1 MARKTKSRTSPSRG
15 RTAAQNRKARHDYRI
30 VETLE
35 AGLMLKG
42 SEVKSLREGR
52 GSIGESYAD
61 VKNGEVFLRNAYIP
75 EYDGAHIVTHKPRDD
90 RKLLLHKREIA
101 KLWDAT
107 QRKGMTVV
115 PLSIYFNDRGIAK
128 AEIAIAEG
136 KKHYDKREAQKSK
149 DWGRQKQ
156 RLLRDLG

>member
-1 MARKTKSRTSPSRG
+1 MAKKKKSKGPSG
-15 RTAAQNRKARHDYRI
+15 QTAAQNRKARHDYHI
-30 VETLE
+30 LETLE
-35 AGLMLKG
+35 AGLILKG
-42 SEVKSLREGR
+42 SEVKSLRGGR
-52 GSIGESYAD
+52 ASIGEAYAD

-75 EYDGAHIVTHKPRDD
+75 EFEGAHIVSHKPRAD

-115 PLSIYFNDRGIAK
+115 PLSIYFNDRGLAK

-136 KKHYDKREAQKSK
+136 KKHYDKREAQKTR
-149 DWGRQKQ
+149 DWNRQKQ
-156 RLLRDLG
+156 RLIRDLS

>member
-1 MARKTKSRTSPSRG
+1 MARKKKKSSKAAG
-15 RTAAQNRKARHDYRI
+15 QTAAQNRKARHDYHI

-35 AGLMLKG
+35 AGIMLKG
-42 SEVKSLREGR
+42 SEVKSLRAGR
-52 GSIGESYAD
+52 ASIGESYAD
-61 VKNGEVFLRNAYIP
+61 VKEGEVYLRNAYIP
-75 EYDGAHIVTHKPRDD
+75 EYDGAHIDTHTPRGD
-90 RKLLLHKREIA
+90 RKLLLHRREIV

-136 KKHYDKREAQKSK
+136 KKHYDKRQTQKER

-156 RLLRDLG
+156 RLMRDLG

>member
-1 MARKTKSRTSPSRG
+1 MARKKKSKISG
-15 RTAAQNRKARHDYRI
+15 RQFAAQNRKARHDYRV

-42 SEVKSLREGR
+42 SEVKSLRGGR
-52 GSIGESYAD
+52 SSIGESYAE
-61 VKNGEVFLRNAYIP
+61 VRGEAVYLRNAYIP
-75 EYDGAHIVTHKPRDD
+75 ELENTHIESHKPRAD
-90 RKLLLHKREIA
+90 RKLLLHKREIE
-101 KLWDAT
+101 KIWDAT

-115 PLSIYFNDRGIAK
+115 PISIYFNQRGIAK

-136 KKHYDKREAQKSK
+136 KKHYDKRESQKAR

-156 RLLRDLG
+156 RLIRERG

>member
-1 MARKTKSRTSPSRG
+1 MARKKKPKKPTG
-15 RTAAQNRKARHDYRI
+15 QTAAQNRKARHDYHI

-52 GSIGESYAD
+52 ASIGESYAD
-61 VKNGEVFLRNAYIP
+61 VKDGEVYLRNAYIP
-75 EYDGAHIVTHKPRDD
+75 EYDGAHIVTHKPRDE

-136 KKHYDKREAQKSK
+136 KTHYDKREAQKSK

-156 RLLRDLG
+156 RLMRDLG

>member
-1 MARKTKSRTSPSRG
+1 MAQKKKSKTSGG
-15 RTAAQNRKARHDYRI
+15 RFAAQNRKARHDYHI

-42 SEVKSLREGR
+42 SEVKALRGGR
-52 GSIGESYAD
+52 SSIGESYA
-61 VKNGEVFLRNAYIP
+61 EVRSGAVYLRNAYIP
-75 EYDGAHIVTHKPRDD
+75 ELENTHIESHKPRAD
-90 RKLLLHKREIA
+90 RKLLLHKREIE
-101 KLWDAT
+101 KIWDAT

-115 PLSIYFNDRGIAK
+115 PISIYFNQRGIAK

-136 KKHYDKREAQKSK
+136 KKHYDKRETQKAR

-156 RLLRDLG
+156 RLIRERG

>member
-1 MARKTKSRTSPSRG
+1 M
-15 RTAAQNRKARHDYRI
+15 
-30 VETLE
+30 
-35 AGLMLKG
+35 
-42 SEVKSLREGR
+42 KSLRGGR
-52 GSIGESYAD
+52 ASIGEAYAD

-75 EYDGAHIVTHKPRDD
+75 EFEGAQIVSHKPRAD

-115 PLSIYFNDRGIAK
+115 PLRIYFNDRGLAK

-136 KKHYDKREAQKSK
+136 KKYYDKRDAQKTK
-149 DWGRQKQ
+149 DWNRQKQ
-156 RLLRDLG
+156 RLIRDLS

>member
-1 MARKTKSRTSPSRG
+1 MAQKKKGKLAG
-15 RTAAQNRKARHDYRI
+15 RTAAQNRKARHDYHI

-52 GSIGESYAD
+52 ASIGESYAE
-61 VKNGEVFLRNAYIP
+61 VKEGEVFLRNAYIP
-75 EYDGAHIVTHKPRDD
+75 EYEGAHVVSHAPRAE

-115 PLSIYFNDRGIAK
+115 PLAIYFNDRGIAK

-136 KKHYDKREAQKSK
+136 KKHYDKREATKAR

-156 RLLRDLG
+156 RLMRDRG

>member
-1 MARKTKSRTSPSRG
+1 MATKKKKKTPDRY
-15 RTAAQNRKARHDYRI
+15 AAQNRKARHDYHI

-35 AGLMLKG
+35 AGLILTG
-42 SEVKSLREGR
+42 SEVKSLRAGR
-52 GSIGESYAD
+52 ASIGESYAD
-61 VKNGEVFLRNAYIP
+61 VSDGQVFLRNAYIP
-75 EYDGAHIVTHKPRDD
+75 EYDGAHIVTHQPRAE
-90 RKLLLHKREIA
+90 RKMLLHRREIA

-136 KKHYDKREAQKSK
+136 KKHYDKRQSQKDRDWSRQKS
-149 DWGRQKQ
+149 
-156 RLLRDLG
+156 RLMRNK

>member
-1 MARKTKSRTSPSRG
+1 MARKSKKQPAG
-15 RTAAQNRKARHDYRI
+15 RMAAQNRKARHDYHI
-30 VETLE
+30 VEKLE
-35 AGLMLKG
+35 AGLVLTG
-42 SEVKSLREGR
+42 SEVKSLRAGR
-52 GSIGESYAD
+52 ASIGEAYAD
-61 VKNGEVFLRNAYIP
+61 VKDGEIFLRNAYIP
-75 EYDGAHIVTHKPRDD
+75 EYEGAHVVSHAPRGD

-115 PLSIYFNDRGIAK
+115 PLSIYFNERGIAK

-136 KKHYDKREAQKSK
+136 KKHYDKRQTQKDR

-156 RLLRDLG
+156 RLLRDRG

>member
-1 MARKTKSRTSPSRG
+1 MARKKKKSTASG
-15 RTAAQNRKARHDYRI
+15 NTAAQNRKARHDYHI

-52 GSIGESYAD
+52 ASIGESYAD
-61 VKNGEVFLRNAYIP
+61 VRNGEVFLKNAYIP
-75 EYDGAHIVTHKPRDD
+75 EYEGAHIESHKPRGD
-90 RKLLLHKREIA
+90 RKMLLHKREIA

-115 PLSIYFNDRGIAK
+115 PLSIYFNERGIAK

-136 KKHYDKREAQKSK
+136 KKHYDKRQTQKDR

-156 RLLRDLG
+156 RLLRDRG